1 MNKRLIGKKYED
13 LACEYLKKKSYE
25 IVDRNF
31 FAKQGEIDII
41 AKNEGYLCF
50 IEVKYRK
57 ENGLTSGLD
66 AIDKKKQETIYNV
79 AKYYLYKN
87 KLNEDT
93 ACRFDVLSIDGD
105 KITLIKNAFYKKN

>member
-1 MNKRLIGKKYED
+1 MNKRKIGNKYED
-13 LACEYLKKKSYE
+13 IACKYLEKNFYL
-25 IVDRNF
+25 IVERNF
-31 FAKQGEIDII
+31 FTRNGEIDIV

-57 ENGLTSGLD
+57 EKGLTSGLD

-87 KLNEDT
+87 KFNKDT
-93 ACRFDVLSIDGD
+93 ACRFDVVSIDGD
-105 KITLIKNAFYKKN
+105 KITLVKNAFFK